1 MLACED
7 LFEWILPV
15 SDIYD
20 EKIKR
25 PKFNIQLYS
34 TGESKNTDG
43 ITIDFRLFDR
53 WDETNLSDKIS
64 VRSDYVNSERLPQ
77 PDNKKNDIKKENRDN
92 YINNSIPRLPAL
104 DPYRDISDAL
114 KKFTLQL
121 FGFNSFKDGQFEIIN
136 HILTAKRTLGL
147 LPTGGGKSLCF
158 HLTASLVEGC
168 CLVIAP
174 IIALMNDQEEEL
186 KQMGFTGRVVSLSSQ
201 LKPWERDYHQ
211 NKINEG
217 KVQFAFV
224 SPERCQ
230 QPEFRDLLQN
240 IEIGSVVVDE
250 VHCLSEWGHD
260 FRLSYLCLPQTLKR
274 LFSDKPI
281 TCLTATASINVLRDI
296 QNEFELEN
304 EDIVYRMNIIRD
316 ELGFRVLNPAERPE
330 LGFEVFDLDI
340 EKKDALFQLLASLIN
355 EKNWINSKSAG
366 IIFTPTI
373 DNQKGCYFI
382 QKELDRKFPNIKT
395 GLFCGRKPDGFKVVD
410 SAARSKFGSQPADF
424 TGLKTYYQNE
434 FKK

>member
-1 MLACED
+1 QIILIELIKRGKLNPYDPIWKITVETDVKSSFNWAVLACED

-20 EKIKR
+20 EKIKK
-25 PKFNIQLYS
+25 PKFNIQLYPI
-34 TGESKNTDG
+34 GETKNKDG
-43 ITIDFRLFDR
+43 ITIDFKLFDR

-64 VRSDYVNSERLPQ
+64 VRSDYVNSERFPQ

-114 KKFTLQL
+114 KKFTFQL
-121 FGFNSFKDGQFEIIN
+121 FGFNSFKEGQFEIIN

-201 LKPWERDYHQ
+201 LKPWERDYQ
-211 NKINEG
+211 KNKINEG

-224 SPERCQ
+224 SPE
-230 QPEFRDLLQN
+230 
-240 IEIGSVVVDE
+240 
-250 VHCLSEWGHD
+250 
-260 FRLSYLCLPQTLKR
+260 
-274 LFSDKPI
+274 
-281 TCLTATASINVLRDI
+281 
-296 QNEFELEN
+296 
-304 EDIVYRMNIIRD
+304 
-316 ELGFRVLNPAERPE
+316 
-330 LGFEVFDLDI
+330 
-340 EKKDALFQLLASLIN
+340 
-355 EKNWINSKSAG
+355 
-366 IIFTPTI
+366 
-373 DNQKGCYFI
+373 
-382 QKELDRKFPNIKT
+382 
-395 GLFCGRKPDGFKVVD
+395 
-410 SAARSKFGSQPADF
+410 
-424 TGLKTYYQNE
+424 
-434 FKK
+434 